1 MMCRDNPP
9 PQQRG
14 SILLLTLLTTS
25 VLAMLALSF
34 AATMKSS
41 IQVTRDHNAHL
52 LSDLAAQSGLEF
64 AQHHLL
70 QDPEWDGTSEE
81 GASFG
86 EDITFVVTRAE
97 GPKSRVLP
105 TEVTLTIQGIRSKS
119 LTQLQ
124 AKILVTPGDPLL
136 DKSVSILGGASG
148 SNLVI
153 NGDYLLIDAAGHL
166 WEFREDLIAGVKE
179 DERIVFDADMGDRMV
194 MNFTSTQIARIK
206 EKIMA
211 TVDGELSKTSTTLT
225 EEERKIAYYAEA
237 LDLWA
242 AKGGGEAHIS
252 GEENQVLGVWLP
264 VTDESAP
271 VLSLSRVDAPGDLHH
286 YANTNY
292 DWAESQELEEDPV
305 HAPGWKLNSYLNAD
319 PDLLLVENM
328 TDVRDVTTE
337 KTMVFYLDPD
347 DHLYLENV
355 HFGGGMVVFTE
366 ADYDSAGPP
375 RNTLTLGGAC
385 VIGGG
390 TGGKSNIGILAPGC
404 RLSTSG
410 AQRQTVTG
418 FSVLHSLDSV
428 QRLVHHGVLII
439 LNSAVGILDSS
450 FTYDRNVAVDPP
462 FGLSFFGDLP
472 LVDIVA
478 LEEDYSPEAKL

>member
-1 MMCRDNPP
+1 MCRDNHPP
-9 PQQRG
+9 RQRG

-25 VLAMLALSF
+25 VLAMLSLSF

-64 AQHHLL
+64 AQHQLL
-70 QDPEWDGTSEE
+70 LDPEWDGTSKE

-86 EDITFVVTRAE
+86 EDVTFVVTRAE

-105 TEVTLTIQGIRSKS
+105 TEVTLTIQGIKNTS
-119 LTQLQ
+119 LTQVQ

-166 WEFREDLIAGVKE
+166 WEFREDLIEGVKE
-179 DERIVFDADMGDRMV
+179 DERVVFDESMRDRMV
-194 MNFTSTQIARIK
+194 VNFTSAQIAQIK
-206 EKIMA
+206 GRLMA
-211 TVDGELSKTSTTLT
+211 AMNSKGGKTSTTLT
-225 EEERKIAYYAEA
+225 DDERKAAYYAEA
-237 LDLWA
+237 LDKWA
-242 AKGGGEAHIS
+242 AKGGGESHIRAK
-252 GEENQVLGVWLP
+252 EEKVQGVWLP
-264 VTDESAP
+264 VTGETAP
-271 VLSLSRVDAPGDLHH
+271 VLSLSRIDAPGDLHH
-286 YANTNY
+286 CANTNY

-305 HAPGWKLNSYLNAD
+305 HAPGWKLSSYLNAD

-328 TDVRDVTTE
+328 TDVRDITTE
-337 KTMVFYLDPD
+337 KTVVFYLDPD
-347 DHLYLENV
+347 EHLYLENV

-390 TGGKSNIGILAPGC
+390 SGGKSNIGILAPGC

-418 FSVLHSLDSV
+418 FSVLHSLDSA
-428 QRLVHHGVLII
+428 QRLIHHGVLII
-439 LNSAVGILDSS
+439 LNSAVGVLDSS

-472 LVDIVA
+472 LVDIVL

>member
-1 MMCRDNPP
+1 MFNNPP
-9 PQQRG
+9 PELQRG

-70 QDPEWDGTSEE
+70 QDPEWEGTPKD
-81 GASFG
+81 G
-86 EDITFVVTRAE
+86 EDFGDDVTFIVTRAE

-105 TEVTLTIQGIRSKS
+105 TEVTLTIQGLQNSS

-124 AKILVTPGDPLL
+124 ARLMVTPGDPLL
-136 DKSVSILGGASG
+136 DKSISILGGASG
-148 SNLVI
+148 SNLAI
-153 NGDYLLIDAAGHL
+153 QGDYLLIDAAGQL
-166 WEFREDLIAGVKE
+166 WEYRDDLLEGAQQDDRIVFTEETIERMVVTFTPAQLLQIRDDIIADAESTIGRVLTLLTE
-179 DERIVFDADMGDRMV
+179 DERKA
-194 MNFTSTQIARIK
+194 
-206 EKIMA
+206 
-211 TVDGELSKTSTTLT
+211 
-225 EEERKIAYYAEA
+225 AYYADAVE
-237 LDLWA
+237 DWA
-242 AKGGGEAHIS
+242 DKGGGESHIR
-252 GEENQVLGVWLP
+252 GEENQVKGIWVP
-264 VTDESAP
+264 VTGEGVP
-271 VLSLSRVDAPGDLHH
+271 VLSLSRIDASGELHH

-292 DWAESQELEEDPV
+292 EWADRQELEEDPV
-305 HAPGWKLNSYLNAD
+305 HAPGWNLESYLEED
-319 PDLLLVENM
+319 PDLLLVENT
-328 TDVRDVTTE
+328 TDLRDVTAE
-337 KTMVFYLDPD
+337 KTVVFYLDPGE
-347 DHLYLENV
+347 HLYLENV
-355 HFGGGMVVFTE
+355 NFPGGMVVYAE
-366 ADYDSAGPP
+366 EDYDTFGAP

-390 TGGKSNIGILAPGC
+390 TGGKTNIGIMAPGC

-418 FSVLHSLDSV
+418 FSVLHSLDSA

-462 FGLSFFGDLP
+462 VGLSFFGDLP
-472 LVDIVA
+472 LVDIVV
-478 LEEDYSPEAKL
+478 LEEDYSPGAKL

>member
-1 MMCRDNPP
+1 MARDTLLRS
-9 PQQRG
+9 QRG

-70 QDPEWDGTSEE
+70 QDPEWDGTAKE
-81 GASFG
+81 GESFG
-86 EDITFVVTRAE
+86 EEATFVVTRAE

-105 TEVTLTIQGIRSKS
+105 TEVTLTIQGFKNSS

-124 AKILVTPGDPLL
+124 AQILVTPGDPLL

-148 SNLVI
+148 SNLAI
-153 NGDYLLIDAAGHL
+153 HGDYLLIDAAGHL
-166 WEFREDLIAGVKE
+166 WEFREDLMESVQE
-179 DERIVFDADMGDRMV
+179 DERVVFDADLRDRIV
-194 MNFTSTQIARIK
+194 LNFTSTEIERIK
-206 EKIMA
+206 GKIMA
-211 TVDGELSKTSTTLT
+211 TVDSELSKTSTTLT
-225 EEERKIAYYAEA
+225 EDELKAAYYAEA

-242 AKGGGEAHIS
+242 AKGGGETHIS
-252 GEENQVLGVWLP
+252 GEDGQVQGVWLP
-264 VTDESAP
+264 VTGDTAP
-271 VLSLSRVDAPGDLHH
+271 VLSLSRLDAPGDLHH

-305 HAPGWKLNSYLNAD
+305 HAPGWKLNSYLNPD
-319 PDLLLVENM
+319 PDLLLVEDV
-328 TDVRDVTTE
+328 TDVRDVTIE
-337 KTMVFYLDPD
+337 KTVVFHLDPGE
-347 DHLYLENV
+347 HLYLENV

-375 RNTLTLGGAC
+375 RNTLTLGGSC

-418 FSVLHSLDSV
+418 FSVLHSLESV
-428 QRLVHHGVLII
+428 QRLIHHGVLII

-450 FTYDRNVAVDPP
+450 FTYDRTVAVDPP

-472 LVDIVA
+472 LVDIVV